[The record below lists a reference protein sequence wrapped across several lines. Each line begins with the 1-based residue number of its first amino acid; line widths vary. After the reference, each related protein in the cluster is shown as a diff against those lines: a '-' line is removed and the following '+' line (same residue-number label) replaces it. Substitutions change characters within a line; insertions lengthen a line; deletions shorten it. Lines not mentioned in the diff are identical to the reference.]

1 MKVEIWSDIAC
12 PWCYVGKRRFEEA
25 LTSFDDGGEPVVI
38 EWKSFELDPGTVSAS
53 PGGDADYAD
62 RLARKFGASRA
73 QALKMLDS
81 MTATAAE
88 VGLDFHFEKA
98 VAANTFDAHQLVHLG
113 RDRGLQQEVKDR
125 LLRAHFSEGEAVGD
139 REALIRL
146 GVEAGLDA
154 DEARSALTDQRY
166 AAAVRADEAEA
177 AELGVSGVPFFVI
190 DRRYGISGAQPAGV
204 FLDALNRAQ
213 ADSRQLTMVSSG
225 SASGGSASGGS
236 ASGTLADETGEAC
249 GPDGCAV

>member
-25 LTSFDDGGEPVVI
+25 LTSFAATGEPVEI
-38 EWKSFELDPGTVSAS
+38 DWKSFELDPGTVSS
-53 PGGDADYAD
+53 PVGEPADYAG
-62 RLARKFGASRA
+62 RLGKKFGTSRD
-73 QALKMLDS
+73 QAAKMLDS

-98 VAANTFDAHQLVHLG
+98 VPANTFDAHQLVHLG
-113 RDRGLQQEVKDR
+113 RAHGLQQEVKDR
-125 LLRAHFSEGEAVGD
+125 LLQAHFSDGEAVGD
-139 REALIRL
+139 RETLVRL

-154 DEARSALTDQRY
+154 DEIRAALEDQRY

-190 DRRYGISGAQPAGV
+190 DRRYGISGAQPAAV
-204 FLDALNRAQ
+204 FLQALNRAQ
-213 ADSRQLTMVSSG
+213 ADSRALTMVSA
-225 SASGGSASGGS
+225 SAAGGSPDA
-236 ASGTLADETGEAC
+236 ADESC